1 MRSKNWSP
9 YLSGA
14 LIGILQVPVFF
25 IGGSIGTSGA
35 TANTVCSLVN
45 IFTGKTASSCFTA
58 PKSWWQLG
66 LVIGIIIGAYV
77 SRVLSKQYRQA
88 ISPPAWE
95 MLLPDYS
102 PKKRLGYAFIGGILI
117 LFGARLA
124 DGCTSGNGISGIA
137 LMSAGSFIAIGC
149 MFAAGIV
156 TALILYKK

>member
-9 YLSGA
+9 YLSGI

-35 TANTVCSLVN
+35 TANTVCSLIN
-45 IFTGKTASSCFTA
+45 IFTGKAASVCFTA

-66 LVIGIIIGAYV
+66 LVIGIVLGAYV
-77 SRVLSKQYRQA
+77 SRVLSKHYRQA
-88 ISPPAWE
+88 ISPAWE
-95 MLLPDYS
+95 ILLPNYS
-102 PKKRLGYAFIGGILI
+102 PKKRLIYAFLGGILI

-137 LMSAGSFIAIGC
+137 LMSAGSFIVIGC

-156 TALILYKK
+156 TTLILYKK